1 MNSDQLLS
9 KQGPLAHVWLAANY
23 DKKLSKQQLLSTNII
38 TSSKYITNQPL
49 TFRSASSQEE
59 SSQGTITLRLSG
71 QLLLGIVR
79 IYSRKTKYLLDDVND
94 TLFKLKNSFRV
105 ATGGSILGGDSA
117 NSKSVNLP
125 AQQTVI
131 SNVNNLILS
140 DQVAEFDLLYQED
153 LNLDDDDDMPPA
165 SANTLFSQVNNSVN
179 HEDSFTFDQSIE
191 YPRYNDDMNTQ
202 NDAGDVDL
210 ELDFDLDV
218 DEDGDSDKS
227 IELGRD
233 AAAVN
238 NDHPEMSLLDIK
250 ENEDAS
256 INFNNDDFN
265 FDQPIETIDELDH
278 HNENAASEPVTPPSE
293 QPAPRVQR
301 PRKATVGITEDG
313 ELRTNK
319 RKLIVDSNEDL
330 ENGIPTDTLRS
341 IQQLQLSDSYNDES
355 ITLNLSESEKL
366 QLIQEL
372 SSPIASNTKRR
383 KLWNLDDHLQQECLR
398 LSKEEEEAKEREN
411 AEVSWDQNDFAND
424 FDLSLP
430 ELDSDHG
437 DEDILAAL
445 EEIPADVL
453 DEESEDFGNDN
464 TTKASIQVAG
474 HLRDVLSETS
484 VTELSKIIEKD
495 LSITNESE
503 QTYPLGIVSKS
514 NDSIKISKRR
524 EATKNFF
531 ELLVLATHDC
541 ISIDQKIPSDS
552 TEIGGKIDIR
562 SKHQLFSKFL

>member
-1 MNSDQLLS
+1 M
-9 KQGPLAHVWLAANY
+9 KMA
-23 DKKLSKQQLLSTNII
+23 T
-38 TSSKYITNQPL
+38 L
-49 TFRSASSQEE
+49 T
-59 SSQGTITLRLSG
+59 
-71 QLLLGIVR
+71 
-79 IYSRKTKYLLDDVND
+79 
-94 TLFKLKNSFRV
+94 
-105 ATGGSILGGDSA
+105 
-117 NSKSVNLP
+117 
-125 AQQTVI
+125 
-131 SNVNNLILS
+131 
-140 DQVAEFDLLYQED
+140 
-153 LNLDDDDDMPPA
+153 
-165 SANTLFSQVNNSVN
+165 
-179 HEDSFTFDQSIE
+179 
-191 YPRYNDDMNTQ
+191 
-202 NDAGDVDL
+202 
-210 ELDFDLDV
+210 
-218 DEDGDSDKS
+218 KS

-278 HNENAASEPVTPPSE
+278 HNENAASEPVTPPSD

-301 PRKATVGITEDG
+301 PRKATVGITED
-313 ELRTNK
+313 
-319 RKLIVDSNEDL
+319 DL

-372 SSPIASNTKRR
+372 SAPIASNTKRR

-445 EEIPADVL
+445 EEIPADGL
-453 DEESEDFGNDN
+453 DEESDDFGNDN

-484 VTELSKIIEKD
+484 VTDLSKIIEKD

-503 QTYPLGIVSKS
+503 QTYPLGIV
-514 NDSIKISKRR
+514 IFEVPEY
-524 EATKNFF
+524 EATNSP
-531 ELLVLATHDC
+531 E
-541 ISIDQKIPSDS
+541 
-552 TEIGGKIDIR
+552 R
-562 SKHQLFSKFL
+562 